1 VNGVKRLM
9 RDPVVLGALGVLTLL
24 ALAAIFAPALAPHN
38 PIQQLDIVRLK
49 SQPPSSA
56 FWFGTDQLSRDVLS
70 RVLYGARISLTV
82 GFLAALGSVAI
93 GTAYGAI
100 AGYGG
105 KAIDAALMRT
115 VDALMAMPRV
125 LLVLT
130 VIALWGGATPGA
142 LIAFLA
148 ATGWFQ
154 ISRLVRAEVLSA
166 RGREY
171 VVAARALGA
180 TGPRVLVR
188 HILPNAL
195 SPVIVAATIS
205 FGSAILLEA
214 GLSFIGVGIQ
224 PPRPS
229 WGNIMH
235 DATGVS
241 VWWLSLF
248 PGLAIV
254 ATMLSIN
261 VLGDRLRDALDP
273 RDLPPL

>member
-1 VNGVKRLM
+1 MKRLV
-9 RDPVVLGALGVLTLL
+9 RDPVVLMALGVLAAL
-24 ALAAIFAPALAPHN
+24 AAAAIFAPLLATHDPA
-38 PIQQLDIVRLK
+38 QQIDIVRLK
-49 SQPPSSA
+49 SRPPSGA
-56 FWFGTDQLSRDVLS
+56 FPFGTDPLSRDVLS
-70 RVLYGARISLTV
+70 RVLYGGRVSLSV
-82 GFLAALGSVAI
+82 GLLATLGSVGI

-100 AGYGG
+100 AGYAGG
-105 KAIDAALMRT
+105 VVDEILMRT
-115 VDALMAMPRV
+115 VDAFMAMPRV

-130 VIALWGGATPGA
+130 VIALWGGTSPGA

-148 ATGWFQ
+148 TTGWFQ
-154 ISRLVRAEVLSA
+154 ISRLVRAEVKSA
-166 RGREY
+166 RTREY

-180 TGPRVLVR
+180 TGTRVLVR
-188 HILPNAL
+188 HILPNAM
-195 SPVIVAATIS
+195 SPVIVAATLS

-224 PPRPS
+224 PPRAS
-229 WGNIMH
+229 WGNIMR

-241 VWWLSLF
+241 LWWLSLF

-254 ATMLSIN
+254 ATMLSVN

>member
-1 VNGVKRLM
+1 MKRLM
-9 RDPVVLGALGVLTLL
+9 RDPVVLLALGVLV
-24 ALAAIFAPALAPHN
+24 ALVAAAIFAPLLAPYG
-38 PIQQLDIVRLK
+38 PAQQIDIVGLK
-49 SQPPSSA
+49 SRPPSSA
-56 FWFGTDQLSRDVLS
+56 FPFGTDPLSRDVLS
-70 RVLYGARISLTV
+70 RVLYGGRVSLGV
-82 GFLAALGSVAI
+82 GALAALGSVAI
-93 GTAYGAI
+93 GTVYGAI
-100 AGYGG
+100 AGYAGG
-105 KAIDAALMRT
+105 WIDDALMRT

-130 VIALWGGATPGA
+130 VIALWGGTSPGA

-148 ATGWFQ
+148 ATGWFP
-154 ISRLVRAEVLSA
+154 ISRLVRAEVKATGS
-166 RGREY
+166 REF
-171 VVAARALGA
+171 VLAARALGA
-180 TGPRVLVR
+180 TGTRILGR
-188 HILPNAL
+188 HILPNVM

-224 PPRPS
+224 PPRAS

-235 DATGVS
+235 DATGVGL
-241 VWWLSLF
+241 WWLSLF

-273 RDLPPL
+273 RELPGR

>member
-1 VNGVKRLM
+1 MKRLV
-9 RDPVVLGALGVLTLL
+9 RDPVVLIALGVLA
-24 ALAAIFAPALAPHN
+24 ALAAAAILAPLLATHD
-38 PIQQLDIVRLK
+38 PAQQIDIVRLK
-49 SQPPSSA
+49 SRPPSGA
-56 FWFGTDQLSRDVLS
+56 FPFGTDPLSRDVLS
-70 RVLYGARISLTV
+70 RVLYGGRVSLSV

-93 GTAYGAI
+93 GTAYGAV
-100 AGYGG
+100 AGYAGG
-105 KAIDAALMRT
+105 VVDDILMRT
-115 VDALMAMPRV
+115 VDALMAIPRV

-130 VIALWGGATPGA
+130 VIALWGGTSPGA

-154 ISRLVRAEVLSA
+154 ISRLVRAEVKSA
-166 RGREY
+166 RTRDY

-180 TGPRVLVR
+180 TGTRVLVR
-188 HILPNAL
+188 HILPNAM
-195 SPVIVAATIS
+195 SPVIVAATLS

-224 PPRPS
+224 PPRAS
-229 WGNIMH
+229 WGNIMR

-241 VWWLSLF
+241 LWWLSLF

-254 ATMLSIN
+254 ATMLSVN

-273 RDLPPL
+273 RDLPQL

>member
-1 VNGVKRLM
+1 M
-9 RDPVVLGALGVLTLL
+9 RDPVVLIALGVLA
-24 ALAAIFAPALAPHN
+24 ALVAAAIFAPLLAPYG
-38 PIQQLDIVRLK
+38 PAQQIDIVRLK
-49 SQPPSSA
+49 SQAPSRA
-56 FWFGTDQLSRDVLS
+56 FLFGTDQLSRDVLS
-70 RVLYGARISLTV
+70 RVLYGGRVSLGV
-82 GFLAALGSVAI
+82 GFLAALGSLAI
-93 GTAYGAI
+93 GTVYGAV
-100 AGYGG
+100 AGYAGG
-105 KAIDAALMRT
+105 AIDDALMRM

-130 VIALWGGATPGA
+130 VIALWGGTSPGA

-154 ISRLVRAEVLSA
+154 ISRLVRAEVKSA
-166 RGREY
+166 GTREFAL
-171 VVAARALGA
+171 AARALGA
-180 TGPRVLVR
+180 TGTRVLVR

-195 SPVIVAATIS
+195 SPVIVAATLS

-224 PPRPS
+224 PPRAS

-241 VWWLSLF
+241 LWWLSLF

-254 ATMLSIN
+254 ATMLSVN
-261 VLGDRLRDALDP
+261 VIGDRLRDALDP

>member
-1 VNGVKRLM
+1 MQRLT
-9 RDPVVLGALGVLTLL
+9 RDPLVLGACGVLILL
-24 ALAAIFAPALAPHN
+24 ALAAIFAPLIAAHN

-49 SQPPSSA
+49 SQPPSGA
-56 FWFGTDQLSRDVLS
+56 FPFGTDQLSRDVLS
-70 RVLYGARISLTV
+70 RVLYGGRISLTV

-93 GTAYGAI
+93 GTLYGAV
-100 AGYGG
+100 AGYAGQ
-105 KAIDAALMRT
+105 AIDAVLMRT
-115 VDALMAMPRV
+115 VDALMAIPRV

-130 VIALWGGATPGA
+130 VIALWGGTTPGA

-148 ATGWFQ
+148 ATGWFE

-166 RGREY
+166 SKREY

-180 TGPRVLVR
+180 TGPRILLR

-214 GLSFIGVGIQ
+214 GLSFIGVGVQ
-224 PPRPS
+224 PPHPS

-235 DATGVS
+235 DATGVN

-254 ATMLSIN
+254 ATMLAVN

-273 RDLPPL
+273 RELPPL

>member
-1 VNGVKRLM
+1 MKRLA
-9 RDPVVLGALGVLTLL
+9 RDPVVLLALGVLA
-24 ALAAIFAPALAPHN
+24 ALAAAAILAPLLTAHG
-38 PIQQLDIVRLK
+38 PAQQIDIVRLK
-49 SQPPSSA
+49 SQPPSRA
-56 FWFGTDQLSRDVLS
+56 FPFGTDQLSRDVLS
-70 RVLYGARISLTV
+70 RVLYGGRVSLSV

-93 GTAYGAI
+93 GAAYGAI
-100 AGYGG
+100 AGYAGG
-105 KAIDAALMRT
+105 AVDEALMRT

-130 VIALWGGATPGA
+130 VIALWGGASPGA

-154 ISRLVRAEVLSA
+154 ISRLVRAEVKSTGA
-166 RGREY
+166 RDFAL
-171 VVAARALGA
+171 AARALGA
-180 TGPRVLVR
+180 TGARVLVR
-188 HILPNAL
+188 HILPNVL
-195 SPVIVAATIS
+195 SPIIVAATIS

-224 PPRPS
+224 PPRAS

-241 VWWLSLF
+241 LWWLSLF

-254 ATMLSIN
+254 ATMLSIT

-273 RDLPPL
+273 RDLPQL

>member
-1 VNGVKRLM
+1 VKRLT
-9 RDPVVLGALGVLTLL
+9 RDPVVLAAFGVLVV
-24 ALAAIFAPALAPHN
+24 LAAVAVLAPLLAPHD
-38 PIQQLDIVRLK
+38 PAQQLDIVRLK
-49 SQPPSSA
+49 SQPPSFA
-56 FWFGTDQLSRDVLS
+56 FPFGTDQLSRDVFS
-70 RVLYGARISLTV
+70 RVLYGGRVSLSV
-82 GFLAALGSVAI
+82 GFLAALGSVVI
-93 GTAYGAI
+93 GTLYGAV
-100 AGYGG
+100 AGYAGH
-105 KAIDAALMRT
+105 AIDAVLMRT

-130 VIALWGGATPGA
+130 VMALWGGASPGT

-166 RGREY
+166 RSREY

-180 TGPRVLVR
+180 TGSRVLVR

-195 SPVIVAATIS
+195 SPVIVAATMS

-235 DATGVS
+235 DATGVN

-254 ATMLSIN
+254 ITMLAIN
-261 VLGDRLRDALDP
+261 ELGDRLRDALDP

>member
-1 VNGVKRLM
+1 M
-9 RDPVVLGALGVLTLL
+9 RDPGVLIALGTLGML
-24 ALAAIFAPALAPHN
+24 AAAAIFAPLIAPHD
-38 PIQQLDIVRLK
+38 PVRQLDIVRLK
-49 SQPPSSA
+49 SVPPSLA
-56 FWFGTDQLSRDVLS
+56 FPFGTDPLSRDVLS
-70 RVLYGARISLTV
+70 RVLYGGRVSLMV
-82 GFLAALGSVAI
+82 GLLATIGSVAI
-93 GTAYGAI
+93 GTLYGAA
-100 AGYGG
+100 AGYAG
-105 KAIDAALMRT
+105 KAMDAVLMRT

-130 VIALWGGATPGA
+130 VMALWGGATPAA

-166 RGREY
+166 RTREY

-195 SPVIVAATIS
+195 SPIIVAATIS

-224 PPRPS
+224 PPRAS

-241 VWWLSLF
+241 LWWLSLF

-254 ATMLSIN
+254 ATMLAIN

>member
-1 VNGVKRLM
+1 MRRLA
-9 RDPVVLGALGVLTLL
+9 RDPVVVVAASVLAAL
-24 ALAAIFAPALAPHN
+24 ALAALCAPLIAPHN
-38 PIQQLDIVRLK
+38 PNQTLDIVRLK
-49 SQPPSSA
+49 NLPPSTVYP
-56 FWFGTDQLSRDVLS
+56 FGTDALSRDVLS
-70 RVLYGARISLTV
+70 RVLYGGRVSLSV
-82 GFLAALGSVAI
+82 GFLAALGSVVI
-93 GTAYGAI
+93 GTIYGAV
-100 AGYGG
+100 AGYAGG
-105 KAIDAALMRT
+105 AVDDLLMRT
-115 VDALMAMPRV
+115 VDALMATPRV

-130 VIALWGGATPGA
+130 IIALWGGASPAA

-148 ATGWFQ
+148 ATGWFP
-154 ISRLVRAEVLSA
+154 ISRLVRAEVKSA
-166 RGREY
+166 ATREFTL
-171 VVAARALGA
+171 AARALGA
-180 TGPRVLVR
+180 SGTRVLFR

-195 SPVIVAATIS
+195 SPVIVSATFS

-241 VWWLSLF
+241 LWWLSLF

-254 ATMLSIN
+254 VTMLAIN

-273 RDLPPL
+273 RELPPA

>member
-1 VNGVKRLM
+1 MKRLM
-9 RDPVVLGALGVLTLL
+9 RDPVVLLALGVLV
-24 ALAAIFAPALAPHN
+24 ALVAAAIFAPLLAPYG
-38 PIQQLDIVRLK
+38 PAQQIDIVGLK
-49 SQPPSSA
+49 SRPPSSA
-56 FWFGTDQLSRDVLS
+56 FPFGTDPLSRDVLS
-70 RVLYGARISLTV
+70 RVLYGGRVSLGV
-82 GFLAALGSVAI
+82 GALAALGSVAI
-93 GTAYGAI
+93 GTVYGAI
-100 AGYGG
+100 AGYAGG
-105 KAIDAALMRT
+105 WIDEALMRT

-130 VIALWGGATPGA
+130 VIALWGGTSPGA

-148 ATGWFQ
+148 ATGWFP
-154 ISRLVRAEVLSA
+154 ISRLVRAEVKATGS
-166 RGREY
+166 REF
-171 VVAARALGA
+171 VLAARALGA
-180 TGPRVLVR
+180 TGTRILGR
-188 HILPNAL
+188 HILPNVM

-224 PPRPS
+224 PPRAS

-235 DATGVS
+235 DATGVGL
-241 VWWLSLF
+241 WWLSLF

-273 RDLPPL
+273 RELPGR

>member
-1 VNGVKRLM
+1 MKRLI
-9 RDPVVLGALGVLTLL
+9 RDPVVLIALGVLA
-24 ALAAIFAPALAPHN
+24 ALAAAAILAPLLA
-38 PIQQLDIVRLK
+38 PYGPAQQIDIVRLK
-49 SQPPSSA
+49 SRPPSAA
-56 FWFGTDQLSRDVLS
+56 FPFGTDPLSRDVLS
-70 RVLYGARISLTV
+70 RVLYGGRVSLSV

-93 GTAYGAI
+93 GTVYGGI
-100 AGYGG
+100 AGYAGG
-105 KAIDAALMRT
+105 AVDEALMRT

-130 VIALWGGATPGA
+130 VIALWGGASPAA

-154 ISRLVRAEVLSA
+154 ISRLVRAEVKSA
-166 RGREY
+166 GTREFAL
-171 VVAARALGA
+171 AARALGA
-180 TGPRVLVR
+180 TGARVLVR

-214 GLSFIGVGIQ
+214 GLSYIGVGIQ
-224 PPRPS
+224 PPRAS

-235 DATGVS
+235 DATGVNL
-241 VWWLSLF
+241 WWLSLF

-254 ATMLSIN
+254 ATMLAIT

>member
-1 VNGVKRLM
+1 VKRLM
-9 RDPVVLGALGVLTLL
+9 RDPVVLAALGILTAL
-24 ALAAIFAPALAPHN
+24 ALAAILAPLLA
-38 PIQQLDIVRLK
+38 PYGPAQQIDIVRLK
-49 SQPPSSA
+49 SRPPSSA
-56 FWFGTDQLSRDVLS
+56 FPFGTDPLSRDVLS
-70 RVLYGARISLTV
+70 RVLYGGRVSLGV
-82 GFLAALGSVAI
+82 GALAALGSVAI
-93 GTAYGAI
+93 GTVYGAI
-100 AGYGG
+100 AGYAGG
-105 KAIDAALMRT
+105 WIDEALMRT

-130 VIALWGGATPGA
+130 VIALWGGTSPGA

-154 ISRLVRAEVLSA
+154 ISRLVRAEVKATGA
-166 RGREY
+166 REF
-171 VVAARALGA
+171 VLAARALGA
-180 TGPRVLVR
+180 TGPRILAR
-188 HILPNAL
+188 HILPNVM

-224 PPRPS
+224 PPRAS

-241 VWWLSLF
+241 LWWLSLF

-273 RDLPPL
+273 RELPGR

>member
-1 VNGVKRLM
+1 MKRLV
-9 RDPVVLGALGVLTLL
+9 RDPIVLMALGVLA
-24 ALAAIFAPALAPHN
+24 ALAAAAMLAPLLATHD
-38 PIQQLDIVRLK
+38 PAQQIDIVRLK
-49 SQPPSSA
+49 SRPPSGA
-56 FWFGTDQLSRDVLS
+56 FPFGTDPLSRDVLS
-70 RVLYGARISLTV
+70 RVLYGGRVSLSV
-82 GFLAALGSVAI
+82 GFLATLGSVGI

-100 AGYGG
+100 AGYAGG
-105 KAIDAALMRT
+105 IVDEILMRT
-115 VDALMAMPRV
+115 VDAFMAMPRV

-130 VIALWGGATPGA
+130 VIALWGGTSPGA

-148 ATGWFQ
+148 TTGWFQ
-154 ISRLVRAEVLSA
+154 ISRLVRAEVKSA
-166 RGREY
+166 RTREY

-180 TGPRVLVR
+180 TGTRVLVR
-188 HILPNAL
+188 HILPNAM
-195 SPVIVAATIS
+195 SPVIVAATLS

-224 PPRPS
+224 PPRAS
-229 WGNIMH
+229 WGNIMR

-241 VWWLSLF
+241 LWWLSLF

-254 ATMLSIN
+254 ATMLSVN

>member
-1 VNGVKRLM
+1 MKRLL
-9 RDPVVLGALGVLTLL
+9 RDPVVLLALGVLGALT
-24 ALAAIFAPALAPHN
+24 LAAICAPLLAPHG
-38 PIQQLDIVRLK
+38 PAQQLDIVRLK
-49 SQPPSSA
+49 SRPPSAA
-56 FWFGTDQLSRDVLS
+56 FPFGTDPLSRDVLS
-70 RVLYGARISLTV
+70 RVLYGGRISLGV
-82 GFLAALGSVAI
+82 GFLTALGSVAI
-93 GTAYGAI
+93 GTLYGAV
-100 AGYGG
+100 AGYAGG
-105 KAIDAALMRT
+105 AVDEILMRT

-130 VIALWGGATPGA
+130 VIALWGGTSPGA

-154 ISRLVRAEVLSA
+154 ISRLVRAEVKST
-166 RGREY
+166 GTREFAL
-171 VVAARALGA
+171 AARALGA
-180 TGPRVLVR
+180 TGARVLVR

-205 FGSAILLEA
+205 FGSAIVLEA

-224 PPRPS
+224 PPRAS

-235 DATGVS
+235 DATGVNL
-241 VWWLSLF
+241 WWLSLF

-254 ATMLSIN
+254 ATMVSIN

-273 RDLPPL
+273 RELPGR

>member
-1 VNGVKRLM
+1 MKRLM
-9 RDPVVLGALGVLTLL
+9 RDPVVLLALGVLV
-24 ALAAIFAPALAPHN
+24 ALVAAAIFAPLLAPYG
-38 PIQQLDIVRLK
+38 PAQQIDIVGLK
-49 SQPPSSA
+49 SRPPSSA
-56 FWFGTDQLSRDVLS
+56 FPFGTDPLSRDVLS
-70 RVLYGARISLTV
+70 RVLYGGRVSLGV
-82 GFLAALGSVAI
+82 GALAALGSVAI
-93 GTAYGAI
+93 GTVYGAI
-100 AGYGG
+100 AGYAGG
-105 KAIDAALMRT
+105 WIDEALMRT

-130 VIALWGGATPGA
+130 VIALWGGTSPAA

-154 ISRLVRAEVLSA
+154 ISRLVRAEVKATGA
-166 RGREY
+166 REF
-171 VVAARALGA
+171 VLAARALGA
-180 TGPRVLVR
+180 TGPRILAR
-188 HILPNAL
+188 HILPNVM

-224 PPRPS
+224 PPRAS

-241 VWWLSLF
+241 LWWLSLF

-273 RDLPPL
+273 RELPGR

>member
-1 VNGVKRLM
+1 VKRLA
-9 RDPVVLGALGVLTLL
+9 RDPVVLGALGVLILL
-24 ALAAIFAPALAPHN
+24 VLAAIFAPFIAPHD
-38 PIQQLDIVRLK
+38 PVQQLDIVRLK
-49 SQPPSSA
+49 SRPPSGA

-70 RVLYGARISLTV
+70 RVLYGGRVSLSV
-82 GFLAALGSVAI
+82 GALAALGSVAI
-93 GTAYGAI
+93 GTMYGALSGY
-100 AGYGG
+100 AGG
-105 KAIDAALMRT
+105 AMDAALMRT

-130 VIALWGGATPGA
+130 VIALWGGASPGA
-142 LIAFLA
+142 LITFLA

-180 TGPRVLVR
+180 TGPRVLVW

>member
-1 VNGVKRLM
+1 MKRVL
-9 RDPVVLGALGVLTLL
+9 RDPIILAALGALAALTI
-24 ALAAIFAPALAPHN
+24 AAIFAPLLAAHGPA
-38 PIQQLDIVRLK
+38 QQLDIVRLK
-49 SQPPSSA
+49 SQPPSAA
-56 FWFGTDQLSRDVLS
+56 FPFGTDQLSRDVLS
-70 RVLYGARISLTV
+70 RVLYGGRVSLTV

-93 GTAYGAI
+93 GTVYGAI
-100 AGYGG
+100 AGYTGG
-105 KAIDAALMRT
+105 AIDEALMRS
-115 VDALMAMPRV
+115 VDALMAIPRV

-130 VIALWGGATPGA
+130 VIALWGGTSPGA

-154 ISRLVRAEVLSA
+154 ISRLVRAEVQSA
-166 RGREY
+166 RTREY
-171 VVAARALGA
+171 VVAARGLGA
-180 TGPRVLVR
+180 TGARVLFR
-188 HILPNAL
+188 HIMPNAL
-195 SPVIVAATIS
+195 SPVIVAATLS

-224 PPRPS
+224 PPRAS

-235 DATGVS
+235 DATGIN

-254 ATMLSIN
+254 TTMLAIN